1 MTSNIDVRLGRGK
14 EGITIGKSF
23 VYVGTI
29 CRQDKRLGRAR
40 LGGVRI
46 WSLYPPH
53 ATERLSTT
61 ISEPGTGYSGPHT
74 VFQKKKE

>member
-14 EGITIGKSF
+14 EGITVGKSF

-46 WSLYPPH
+46 WSLYIP
-53 ATERLSTT
+53 RSD
-61 ISEPGTGYSGPHT
+61 
-74 VFQKKKE
+74 